1 MNYPFWQS
9 MLDEIQSHP
18 NADVVNVDTGVK
30 YECLQDMVDEAAKL
44 GYDAVVN
51 CTGLG
56 SKAICNDDDLI
67 GARGVLLHFDRQCQ
81 RIESDSGMELS
92 NDAVILVEDSPF
104 GVENYPC
111 YLIPRGDKIVVGG
124 SYIENDT
131 FTSIRNTERTRLETN
146 ARLLGIDTNKAKPVG
161 EWTGFRPYRPTVRLE
176 LDSTIGKK
184 ENITV
189 VHNYGH
195 GGSGWT
201 VFIGAATEVTSL
213 LVRAS

>member
-1 MNYPFWQS
+1 
-9 MLDEIQSHP
+9 MLDEIQNHP
-18 NADVVNVDTGVK
+18 NADVVNVDTGI
-30 YECLQDMVDEAAKL
+30 YYDCLQDLVDETAKL

-56 SKAICNDDDLI
+56 SKAICDDDSLI
-67 GARGVLLHFDRQCQ
+67 GARGILLDFDRKCE
-81 RIESDSGMELS
+81 RLESDSGIELS
-92 NDAVILVEDSPF
+92 NDAAILVEDSPF
-104 GVENYPC
+104 GVEDYPC

-131 FTSIRNTERTRLETN
+131 LTSIRDTERTRLTTN
-146 ARLLGIDTNKAKPVG
+146 ARLLGIDTSKSKPLG

-176 LDSTIGKK
+176 IDSSIGK
-184 ENITV
+184 EEDITL

-213 LVRAS
+213 LVKAS